1 VEQNRSKFSN
11 KLGFVLAAA
20 GSAVGLG
27 NIWRFPYLAAKY
39 GGGAFLL
46 TYLIL
51 VVTVGFTLMVTEIA
65 IGRKTGLSPY
75 GAYRSLNKKSGII
88 GVLSFIVPF
97 LIVPYYCVIGGWVL
111 KYLAAFLTG
120 GGSAAAAEGFFS
132 AYIAQPVE
140 PIVWQA
146 IFVVAAALVVVLGV
160 KNGIEKI
167 SRILMPVL
175 VLLALGI
182 AVYTMFLPGAIEGIK
197 YYLIPDFSTFS
208 VQTVLAALG
217 QMFYSMSL
225 AMGIMITYGS
235 YLKKEEDLEKS
246 VRHVELFDTGVA
258 FLAGLMIVPA
268 VFVFKGGDQAALS
281 QGPGLMFATLPSVFD
296 SMPMGQ
302 VIGVLFFLL
311 VLFAALTSAIS
322 LLETVVATV
331 CDHFHFERKRATL
344 VMALVVILVG
354 IPSSLGNG
362 VWAGFTILGM
372 DFLTFMDF
380 ITNSVLMPIT
390 ALLTCVFVAYVL
402 KPKSVIEEV
411 KRSSAFKHEKLYV
424 FVLKY
429 LAPIAIVAILISS
442 VLNSFG
448 VIKL

>member
-1 VEQNRSKFSN
+1 MEQKRSKFSG

-39 GGGAFLL
+39 GGGVFLL

-75 GAYRSLNKKSGII
+75 GAYRALNKKSGII

-111 KYLAAFLTG
+111 KYLTAFLSG
-120 GGSAAAAEGFFS
+120 AGSAAAADGFFT

-140 PIVWQA
+140 PIVWQV
-146 IFVVAAALVVVLGV
+146 IFVLAAALVVVLGV

-167 SRILMPVL
+167 SKILMPIL

-208 VQTVLAALG
+208 AQTVLAALG

-235 YLKKEEDLEKS
+235 YLKKEDDLEKS

-268 VFVFKGGDQAALS
+268 VFVFRGGDQAALS

-302 VIGVLFFLL
+302 VIGALFFLL

-331 CDHFHFERKRATL
+331 CDHFHLQRRATTL
-344 VMALVVILVG
+344 VMALVIILVG
-354 IPSSLGNG
+354 VPSSLGNG
-362 VWAGFTILGM
+362 IWADFTILGM

-390 ALLTCVFVAYVL
+390 ALLTCVFAAYVL
-402 KPKSVIEEV
+402 KPRAVIEEV
-411 KRSSAFKHEKLYV
+411 KLSSAFKHEKLYV

-429 LAPIAIVAILISS
+429 LAPIAILAILISS